1 MSSTPNRSNLIG
13 WSQPFGAFSPATN
26 DALRPHCL
34 RPTSKYVRNFKG
46 MDHRSLAVASPAI
59 QNNSDL
65 SQGHSLRLTAQS
77 TRNGGISLATQGA
90 RHERHDLEG
99 GPGEAGL
106 DAVFGHRM
114 GGGLCNR
121 DYPACA
127 SVGKRSGVRPAGSSR
142 EC

>member
-1 MSSTPNRSNLIG
+1 MTLCARIVSGQLLNMS
-13 WSQPFGAFSPATN
+13 A
-26 DALRPHCL
+26 
-34 RPTSKYVRNFKG
+34 TSKGWITARWRWHPQRFRTIKICPKDTVYR
-46 MDHRSLAVASPAI
+46 LA
-59 QNNSDL
+59 
-65 SQGHSLRLTAQS
+65 AQS

-121 DYPACA
+121 DHPACA
-127 SVGKRSGVRPAGSSR
+127 
-142 EC
+142 